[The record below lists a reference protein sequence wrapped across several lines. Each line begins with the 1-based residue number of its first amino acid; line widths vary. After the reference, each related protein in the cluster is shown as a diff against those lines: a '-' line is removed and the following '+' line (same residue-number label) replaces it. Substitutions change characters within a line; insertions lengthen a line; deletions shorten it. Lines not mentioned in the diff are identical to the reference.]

1 MPLNTAIMKVGKPV
15 SKRVTVRLRHK
26 IQKSSSA
33 KQKKE
38 RRSAKKDVTW
48 TSRLKKDPGIPKSF
62 PFRDQVL
69 AEVEDTKRRR
79 EEEQMAKREAA
90 KARRAGTAVA
100 DEGVGSAGAAANGVV
115 DGEDTE
121 DGDEEMEDKGGNPM
135 AALLASAQARAQ
147 DFGTD
152 DDDEDDE
159 DEDAD
164 DAWNGI
170 DDTTSA
176 PTQPTKKT
184 LPPQAVADPVKTVST
199 LMEKMK
205 ETQDGIQ
212 RLIDYYQ
219 TPPLAAGS
227 TDVATRFLVEVARKR
242 GRLGRGG
249 VPNLYSAAM
258 LVLND
263 LNEERLKLPEVK
275 STRKSNATAAGKDE
289 ITIVQTMAEPF
300 KLEGLFGGK
309 NKPSAVGEAMEV
321 ET

>member
-1 MPLNTAIMKVGKPV
+1 MKVGKPV

-90 KARRAGTAVA
+90 KARRAGTAAA
-100 DEGVGSAGAAANGVV
+100 DEGVGSAGAAADGMV
-115 DGEDTE
+115 DVDAGE
-121 DGDEEMEDKGGNPM
+121 DGDEDMEETGGNPM

-152 DDDEDDE
+152 DEEDDE

-164 DAWNGI
+164 DAWSGI

-184 LPPQAVADPVKTVST
+184 IPPQAVADPVKTVST
-199 LMEKMK
+199 LMERMK

-275 STRKSNATAAGKDE
+275 STKKSNATAAGKDE

-309 NKPSAVGEAMEV
+309 SKPTAVGEAMEV
-321 ET
+321 ES

>member
-1 MPLNTAIMKVGKPV
+1 MKVGKPV

-79 EEEQMAKREAA
+79 EEEQMAKRVAA
-90 KARRAGTAVA
+90 KARRAGTAVEHA
-100 DEGVGSAGAAANGVV
+100 GMGSAGAAANGIV
-115 DGEDTE
+115 DGEDAD

-152 DDDEDDE
+152 DEEDDE
-159 DEDAD
+159 GEDAD

-184 LPPQAVADPVKTVST
+184 LPPQALADPIKTVST
-199 LMEKMK
+199 LMERMR

-219 TPPLAAGS
+219 TPPLVAAS

-249 VPNLYSAAM
+249 VPNLHSAAM

-275 STRKSNATAAGKDE
+275 STKKNNAVAAGKDE

-300 KLEGLFGGK
+300 RLEGLFGGK
-309 NKPSAVGEAMEV
+309 NKSAVGGEAMEV